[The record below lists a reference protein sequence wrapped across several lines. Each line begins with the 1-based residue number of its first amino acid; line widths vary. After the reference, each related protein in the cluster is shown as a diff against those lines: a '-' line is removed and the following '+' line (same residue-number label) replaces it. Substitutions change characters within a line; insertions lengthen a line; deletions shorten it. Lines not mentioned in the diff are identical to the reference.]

1 MNECSRFACSSSGGV
16 LEKPRVSLSSARLLS
31 EGFKFK
37 YETLDEIYD
46 DVVEQGKAQG
56 ILPN

>member
-1 MNECSRFACSSSGGV
+1 
-16 LEKPRVSLSSARLLS
+16 VSLSSARLLG

-46 DVVEQGKAQG
+46 DVVAQGKALG
-56 ILPN
+56 VLPN